1 MCRKQK
7 IIDIA
12 AEEAYKSD
20 INIRH
25 GAVITK
31 GNKVIC
37 KGYNTSRTKIK
48 SLNTLELCSHAEMTV
63 ARIFYNTY
71 IFKKERS
78 KNGKHPKK
86 INLNKYI
93 IWVARVSHGNQGD
106 ILYSAPCNKCIDSI
120 RKMGFQK
127 VGFSLE
133 NGKTQIVNINRFQND
148 HLSLAQQDLPGFLAI
163 K

>member
-71 IFKKERS
+71 ITHLQLHLCHDTFL
-78 KNGKHPKK
+78 P
-86 INLNKYI
+86 NLYPE
-93 IWVARVSHGNQGD
+93 S
-106 ILYSAPCNKCIDSI
+106 LSI
-120 RKMGFQK
+120 GYYYGF
-127 VGFSLE
+127 
-133 NGKTQIVNINRFQND
+133 
-148 HLSLAQQDLPGFLAI
+148 
-163 K
+163 